1 MLAWPEEQRF
11 PAIDVSRLIALHP
24 QASKMIHT
32 EYTEGAEALYEEDIF
47 SVVLNAGLES
57 SSVPCQ
63 MLAVR
68 FLVNLFKWEYF
79 GVCLSDHQE
88 DILDKAADLATSTNK
103 GAKLAVVILVLNY
116 AVYYLKAPSLDGKTQ
131 CLSILSE
138 VLSSDETE
146 SEIVFTSLVAVG
158 TLIYK
163 DEESS
168 QLVADLGI
176 KEHIKKCC
184 ASSIA
189 KIKQCATEVLKTLQ

>member
-1 MLAWPEEQRF
+1 
-11 PAIDVSRLIALHP
+11 
-24 QASKMIHT
+24 
-32 EYTEGAEALYEEDIF
+32 
-47 SVVLNAGLES
+47 
-57 SSVPCQ
+57 
-63 MLAVR
+63 
-68 FLVNLFKWEYF
+68 
-79 GVCLSDHQE
+79 
-88 DILDKAADLATSTNK
+88 
-103 GAKLAVVILVLNY
+103 
-116 AVYYLKAPSLDGKTQ
+116 LKAPSLDGKTQ